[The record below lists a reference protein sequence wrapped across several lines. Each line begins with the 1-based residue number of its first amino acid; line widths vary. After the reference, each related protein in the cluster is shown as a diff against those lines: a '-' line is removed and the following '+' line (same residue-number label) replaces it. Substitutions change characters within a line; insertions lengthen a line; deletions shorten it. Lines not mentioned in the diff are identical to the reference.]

1 LLWTII
7 QSSNTANTSDKQPQT
22 LQHDFKLSPLRA
34 HFQKSPNPPGAN
46 KLIDL
51 PLNDFLDTED
61 EFNVVAAALWTLC
74 VRYDKLEEGDKPK
87 TRTKLR
93 EVCDYFG
100 TGRWADE

>member
-1 LLWTII
+1 
-7 QSSNTANTSDKQPQT
+7 
-22 LQHDFKLSPLRA
+22 
-34 HFQKSPNPPGAN
+34 
-46 KLIDL
+46 LIDL

-93 EVCDYFG
+93 EVRDCFVIREVG
-100 TGRWADE
+100 

>member
-1 LLWTII
+1 MK
-7 QSSNTANTSDKQPQT
+7 TADTVDKQPQT
-22 LQHDFKLSPLRA
+22 LQHEFKLSPLRA
-34 HFQKSPNPPGAN
+34 HFQKSPNPPGAD

-74 VRYDKLEEGDKPK
+74 VRYDQLEEGNKPK

-93 EVCDYFG
+93 EV
-100 TGRWADE
+100 RRQLNRMS

>member
-1 LLWTII
+1 LLRTII
-7 QSSNTANTSDKQPQT
+7 QSSNKAHLSDKQPQT
-22 LQHDFKLSPLRA
+22 LQHEFKLSPLRA

-93 EVCDYFG
+93 EVRDCFVIG
-100 TGRWADE
+100 EVG